1 MNIPKYLWGDA
12 ILTAS
17 YLINRMPTK
26 ILQYTTPLECLKKV
40 FSESRKNSELPLKI
54 FGCTEYVHIPKRSR
68 SKLEPRVEKC
78 VFVGYTP
85 NKKGYKCFNP
95 LKKCFYTTMD
105 VSFME
110 NVPYFTKNLLQ
121 GEKLVE
127 PNCWEIVEPLPS
139 VILDISLEKE
149 NKETKP
155 IESESEIGLSE
166 EEILRMKK
174 IETILSLWFIQGKK
188 SLEEVKTSRSSQHM
202 VNRKP

>member
-1 MNIPKYLWGDA
+1 M
-12 ILTAS
+12 
-17 YLINRMPTK
+17 
-26 ILQYTTPLECLKKV
+26 
-40 FSESRKNSELPLKI
+40 F
-54 FGCTEYVHIPKRSR
+54 
-68 SKLEPRVEKC
+68 
-78 VFVGYTP
+78 FVGYTP

-95 LKKCFYTTMD
+95 LTKHFYTTMD
-105 VSFME
+105 VSFVE
-110 NVPYFTKNLLQ
+110 NVSYFTKNLLQ

-127 PNCWEIVEPLPS
+127 PNFWEIVEPLPS

-155 IESESEIGLSE
+155 IKSESEIGLSE

-174 IETILSLWFIQGKK
+174 IEIILSLWFIQGKK